1 MKFSEGAEVWKEK
14 EKEREDPGNGP
25 FLFLNIAIPSCLDL
39 DMRYPL
45 KRLCIRKFK
54 NIYW

>member
-25 FLFLNIAIPSCLDL
+25 FSFLNIAIPSCLDL